1 MTKSILLAT
10 LLLSNTSAF
19 AANTHIVYIGDS
31 HSVGT
36 FGEEMDA
43 WIRKKQ
49 DTDFTFF
56 ASGGTA
62 PFQWL
67 HGTAP
72 VVCWLKDNQ
81 FNASAPEH
89 GVCLTEE
96 EKSQRKAGTLKT
108 EFTPKFETLLKK
120 DGYEKKV
127 AIIAH
132 GTNFGTKGNKTQTPE
147 QQFNEQ
153 VNTTVSLIELTAR
166 YGYQCFWVGPPRMRK
181 YEGVQLDTKFSII
194 KTAIEKAQK
203 AAESNEEK
211 LAKTENRSPRK
222 IESLCTLI
230 DSRPLTQYP
239 ASTRLD
245 GIHYTF
251 PGASNAESIKT
262 SKEWAQKVTLQL
274 P

>member
-1 MTKSILLAT
+1 M
-10 LLLSNTSAF
+10 
-19 AANTHIVYIGDS
+19 YIGDS

-36 FGEEMDA
+36 FGQEMNQ
-43 WIRKKQ
+43 WIRNRP

-72 VVCWLKDNQ
+72 VRCWLKDNET
-81 FNASAPEH
+81 NTTAPTK
-89 GVCLTEE
+89 GVCLGKEIPSTE
-96 EKSQRKAGTLKT
+96 K
-108 EFTPKFETLLKK
+108 TPKFETLLKK
-120 DGYEKKV
+120 SYQNKI

-132 GTNFGTKGNKTQTPE
+132 GTNFGTKGSAKQTPE
-147 QQFNEQ
+147 EQFKEQ
-153 VNTTVSLIELTAR
+153 VASTIELIKKASNH
-166 YGYQCFWVGPPRMRK
+166 GYQCFWIGPPKMRK
-181 YEGVQLDTKFSII
+181 YEGAPLEIKYSII
-194 KTAIEKAQK
+194 QTAIQK
-203 AAESNEEK
+203 AAEK
-211 LAKTENRSPRK
+211 YKTK
-222 IESLCTLI
+222 CTLI